1 MANFNKGREID
12 LIKYVPDV
20 LADVD
25 EYKAIMTLETKK
37 KKEQWQHTENIFDSQ
52 YILEAPELGISLFE
66 KMHGIKPLDTETLQE
81 RRNRIYVLYNEVSPF
96 TRRWFQTSLEKMCGG
111 KSHVSVRYL
120 TETFTVEITFN
131 CVPINILL
139 QCFEW
144 VERVTPYNMLLV
156 NIQSHKANINEYFA
170 IREIQRKGIKVKAT
184 EDINMRFNDSERYIA
199 VRPLRRKGIKVKA
212 TEDINMRF
220 SDSLRYISASAFN
233 KKAIRVMVAER

>member
-1 MANFNKGREID
+1 MANFNKDREIN
-12 LIKYVPDV
+12 LIKYIPDV
-20 LADVD
+20 LSDVD
-25 EYKAIMTLETKK
+25 EYKAVMTLETNA
-37 KKEQWQHTENIFDSQ
+37 KKEQWDKLESIFDSQ

-184 EDINMRFNDSERYIA
+184 EDINMRFNDS
-199 VRPLRRKGIKVKA
+199 
-212 TEDINMRF
+212 
-220 SDSLRYISASAFN
+220 LRYISASAFN

>member
-1 MANFNKGREID
+1 MHFLEQGYAQFRSF
-12 LIKYVPDV
+12 KYVLRVKNV
-20 LADVD
+20 LGV
-25 EYKAIMTLETKK
+25 LPLL
-37 KKEQWQHTENIFDSQ
+37 F
-52 YILEAPELGISLFE
+52 LFLGF
-66 KMHGIKPLDTETLQE
+66 
-81 RRNRIYVLYNEVSPF
+81 
-96 TRRWFQTSLEKMCGG
+96 

-184 EDINMRFNDSERYIA
+184 EDINMRF
-199 VRPLRRKGIKVKA
+199 
-212 TEDINMRF
+212 

>member
-1 MANFNKGREID
+1 MANFNKDREIN
-12 LIKYVPDV
+12 LIKYIPDV
-20 LADVD
+20 LSDVD

-52 YILEAPELGISLFE
+52 YILEAPELGVSLFE

-170 IREIQRKGIKVKAT
+170 IREVQRKGIKVKAT

>member
-1 MANFNKGREID
+1 MANFNKDREIN

-20 LADVD
+20 LAGVD
-25 EYKAIMTLETKK
+25 EYKAIMEIETKK
-37 KKEQWQHTENIFDSQ
+37 KQEQWQHTENIFDSQ

-120 TETFTVEITFN
+120 TEAFTVEITFN

-170 IREIQRKGIKVKAT
+170 IREVQ
-184 EDINMRFNDSERYIA
+184 
-199 VRPLRRKGIKVKA
+199 RKGIKVKA

>member
-1 MANFNKGREID
+1 MHFLEQGYAKFRSF
-12 LIKYVPDV
+12 KYVLRVKNV
-20 LADVD
+20 LGV
-25 EYKAIMTLETKK
+25 LPLL
-37 KKEQWQHTENIFDSQ
+37 F
-52 YILEAPELGISLFE
+52 LFLGF
-66 KMHGIKPLDTETLQE
+66 
-81 RRNRIYVLYNEVSPF
+81 
-96 TRRWFQTSLEKMCGG
+96 

-199 VRPLRRKGIKVKA
+199 VRPLRCKGIKVKA

-220 SDSLRYISASAFN
+220 NDSLRYISASAFN

>member
-25 EYKAIMTLETKK
+25 EYKAIMTLETERKK
-37 KKEQWQHTENIFDSQ
+37 KQWEVIEKLFDSQ

-184 EDINMRFNDSERYIA
+184 EDINMRF
-199 VRPLRRKGIKVKA
+199 
-212 TEDINMRF
+212 